1 MITVLLIVAT
11 YLAVIFAVLAAAL
24 NRPWLVVPAAGLL
37 AAMVATVII
46 VPGQT
51 PPTGWFV
58 VVVGLGL
65 VALGV
70 VGGSPLVRLILRFA
84 QGSVELGQHGG
95 IVVDNHSSPPR
106 EILRGGATIGHLER
120 LALLGSVAAGQPAA
134 IAIIVAI
141 KGLGRFSELEDSAA
155 RERFIIGTLT
165 SLGWAGACA
174 AAALAIT

>member
-1 MITVLLIVAT
+1 MITVLLIVAV
-11 YLAVIFAVLAAAL
+11 YLALACAVLAAAL
-24 NRPWLVVPAAGLL
+24 KRPWFVVPAAGIL
-37 AAMVATVII
+37 AAAVVTVVVA
-46 VPGQT
+46 PGQT
-51 PPTGWFV
+51 PGDGWFLA
-58 VVVGLGL
+58 VVGLGL
-65 VALGV
+65 GALGV
-70 VGGSPLVRLILRFA
+70 IGGSPLVGLLLRFA
-84 QGSVELGQHGG
+84 QGGVQLGEHGG
-95 IVVDNHSSPPR
+95 IVVDDDETPRR

-174 AAALAIT
+174 AAAMAII